1 MKKVII
7 GERPVSRQLLMFLTL
22 VTHLTIGQG
31 QSSRIY
37 VNQHSSGSNT
47 GESWLNAYP
56 DLQHALNRAQYGDT
70 IWVAEGT
77 YKPTSTTDRTISF
90 ELKNGVVLMGGFAGY
105 EQSLDE
111 RDLESF
117 KTVLSGDIGEEGGS
131 LDNTYNV
138 VYAAGVDSM
147 TVLDGF
153 TITSGVANYDDPSF
167 SSRYLFGGGLLVE
180 TKDEASAVN
189 PVIRE
194 CKFIN
199 NIAWYGG
206 GLAIRAL
213 PGHMATPLIKKCE
226 FIANQ
231 ANGFGGGI
239 YFVGD
244 SFSERKV
251 KVLNCLLE
259 ENWATTSG
267 GGIYFGQGNW
277 GIVIEEVHLNG
288 NACYSNGGG
297 IAVENGVY
305 EGSVDLR
312 SCQFESNKATE
323 GAGFLAILEGTD
335 FLNPKDY
342 RFKFIDCRFEENG
355 NRDKS
360 GGGVA
365 VIGLAN
371 NVFLDFN
378 GCDFVNNHAR
388 FNHEAIQVVIHESDT
403 FALTLENTKI
413 ENSLSGIGGI
423 SVDCE
428 RLDLVGAVKIKNSLF
443 SYNNGVL
450 DLTTFSSS
458 LAVEISNSTF
468 INNGPV
474 VIKKPIL
481 HGAANIGIPS
491 KLQIVNSVFWEP
503 QTTIGGIFFSGD
515 YDNIG
520 LQDFDLSYNL
530 ISAPACDLPG
540 GEEACGAGNLFNVNP
555 HFRDSL
561 NGDFRLA
568 GCSPAIN
575 AGVNNGLIGEFDL
588 DGNPRILEDRVD
600 IGAYEQATFD
610 LVISTIQAAEV
621 SCFGEGDGEVVV
633 TTNGEAP
640 LSYEWSQNG
649 SLGAGNTDLEPGLY
663 AMTVTDQQSCEENL
677 FVQID
682 EPDSLMASFTAIP
695 STPGQSDGY
704 INLEQIQGGRQPYQW
719 NWSNGATTASISD
732 LANGMYEASVTDGN
746 GCTKSWSFLLEAP
759 DASLEPSAKAQLSIS
774 PNPLS
779 NGQIL
784 SISYQLERS
793 QYCNFKLINFLGQQV
808 QYTTLRLG
816 EKGTV
821 KWPIKLLPKGTYL
834 LQVLGEN
841 GGLLAID
848 RLVLVE

>member
-7 GERPVSRQLLMFLTL
+7 GKRPVSRQLLMFLTL
-22 VTHLTIGQG
+22 VTHLTISQG

-37 VNQHSSGSNT
+37 VNQDASGNHT
-47 GESWLNAYP
+47 GQDWTDAFT
-56 DLQHALNRAQYGDT
+56 DVQIALSMAKYGDT

-111 RDLESF
+111 RDLDSF
-117 KTVLSGDIGEEGGS
+117 ETVLSGDIGEEEDS

-167 SSRYLFGGGLLVE
+167 SSRYLFGAGVLIE
-180 TKDEASAVN
+180 TSSELALTN
-189 PVIRE
+189 PKIKNCRL
-194 CKFIN
+194 IDN
-199 NIAWYGG
+199 MAW
-206 GLAIRAL
+206 
-213 PGHMATPLIKKCE
+213 
-226 FIANQ
+226 
-231 ANGFGGGI
+231 
-239 YFVGD
+239 
-244 SFSERKV
+244 
-251 KVLNCLLE
+251 
-259 ENWATTSG
+259 
-267 GGIYFGQGNW
+267 
-277 GIVIEEVHLNG
+277 
-288 NACYSNGGG
+288 NGGG
-297 IAVENGVY
+297 IAIRTFSGQKGTVIMEDCQLLRNIAEAWGGGVFYTGDTPPEFSIKVSRCNFQENQALIRGGGIYLGQGKWRAELSEV
-305 EGSVDLR
+305 L
-312 SCQFESNKATE
+312 FERNE
-323 GAGFLAILEGTD
+323 CLDI
-335 FLNPKDY
+335 
-342 RFKFIDCRFEENG
+342 
-355 NRDKS
+355 

-365 VIGLAN
+365 IDNGTANTEIDINKCQFLSNEGKVGAGIGIYLKGTNFIPTEDYHVRLQNCHFQN
-371 NVFLDFN
+371 NGKKNREGGALQALVTRENLHVQFIGCRLLDNYKSTIELFSL
-378 GCDFVNNHAR
+378 
-388 FNHEAIQVVIHESDT
+388 ESDSCT
-403 FALTLENTKI
+403 FSFEDSSI
-413 ENSLSGIGGI
+413 ENLVSQATGINI
-423 SVDCE
+423 ST
-428 RLDLVGAVKIKNSLF
+428 RLNYPGKVTIKNSLLTGCNGALDVGG
-443 SYNNGVL
+443 YNSVFDI
-450 DLTTFSSS
+450 DLH
-458 LAVEISNSTF
+458 NSTF
-468 INNGPV
+468 INNGDIV
-474 VIKKPIL
+474 L
-481 HGAANIGIPS
+481 S
-491 KLQIVNSVFWEP
+491 KQYISPTETMGEATTLRAVNCIFWEP
-503 QTTIGGIFFSGD
+503 ASKLDKIFFNAYGEGVPPLTGFLL
-515 YDNIG
+515 NH
-520 LQDFDLSYNL
+520 NL

-621 SCFGEGDGEVVV
+621 TCFGEGDGEVVV

-640 LSYEWSQNG
+640 LSYVWSQNG
-649 SLGAGNTDLEPGLY
+649 LIGAGNTGLEPGLY

-732 LANGMYEASVTDGN
+732 LANGMYEAGVTDGN
-746 GCTKSWSFLLEAP
+746 GCTRSWSFLLEAP
-759 DASLEPSAKAQLSIS
+759 DASLEPSARAQLSIS

-784 SISYQLERS
+784 SLSYQLERS
-793 QYCNFKLINFLGQQV
+793 QYCQFKLINFLGQQV

-816 EKGTV
+816 EKGTA